1 MTVIHTFD
9 QNLKWNHHVHMIIA
23 EG

>member
-1 MTVIHTFD
+1 MHTFD